1 MRHQLTRRTV
11 LQLASSMP
19 LLVAGSLLSGC
30 PQRTQYT
37 SPKGIDKGTASG
49 FGNARPK
56 PTKVGLVTDIAG
68 VNDKSFNAMAALG
81 LERVRTELKLPVK
94 IIESR
99 QNADYVNNLSQLAR
113 AGYEVVFA
121 VGFLMRQAV
130 NDVAARFPDTTFI
143 IIDAESPSLSNC
155 AGIQYREEEGC
166 FLVGYLGALMST
178 TGVLG
183 FVGGLDVP
191 LIKKFEVAYQAGA
204 IHARKDVEIRVGYA
218 GSFDDPQKGQE
229 IAKLQ
234 LSTKADVIFH
244 AAGKT
249 GIGVIKAI
257 AASPK
262 GSFAIGTDRNQD
274 GDAPGRVLTSL
285 VKRVDLAVFES
296 VDALLKGTFTPGSIT
311 KGLKEKW
318 IDLTDFAYTKDA
330 IGPER
335 LAKLEACRKDIL
347 AGTIRPPMTQVQFDA
362 YVKAAEKS

>member
-1 MRHQLTRRTV
+1 
-11 LQLASSMP
+11 
-19 LLVAGSLLSGC
+19 
-30 PQRTQYT
+30 
-37 SPKGIDKGTASG
+37 
-49 FGNARPK
+49 
-56 PTKVGLVTDIAG
+56 
-68 VNDKSFNAMAALG
+68 MAALG

-234 LSTKADVIFH
+234 LST
-244 AAGKT
+244 
-249 GIGVIKAI
+249 
-257 AASPK
+257 
-262 GSFAIGTDRNQD
+262 
-274 GDAPGRVLTSL
+274 
-285 VKRVDLAVFES
+285 
-296 VDALLKGTFTPGSIT
+296 
-311 KGLKEKW
+311 
-318 IDLTDFAYTKDA
+318 
-330 IGPER
+330 
-335 LAKLEACRKDIL
+335 
-347 AGTIRPPMTQVQFDA
+347 
-362 YVKAAEKS
+362 

>member
-1 MRHQLTRRTV
+1 
-11 LQLASSMP
+11 
-19 LLVAGSLLSGC
+19 
-30 PQRTQYT
+30 
-37 SPKGIDKGTASG
+37 
-49 FGNARPK
+49 
-56 PTKVGLVTDIAG
+56 
-68 VNDKSFNAMAALG
+68 
-81 LERVRTELKLPVK
+81 
-94 IIESR
+94 
-99 QNADYVNNLSQLAR
+99 
-113 AGYEVVFA
+113 
-121 VGFLMRQAV
+121 MRQAI

-191 LIKKFEVAYQAGA
+191 LIKKFEVSYQAGA

-262 GSFAIGTDRNQD
+262 GSYAIGTDRNQD

-285 VKRVDLAVFES
+285 VKRVDLAGCES
-296 VDALLKGTFTPGSIT
+296 VDALVMGTFSPGSRS
-311 KGLKEKW
+311 G
-318 IDLTDFAYTKDA
+318 
-330 IGPER
+330 GR
-335 LAKLEACRKDIL
+335 
-347 AGTIRPPMTQVQFDA
+347 
-362 YVKAAEKS
+362 